1 MLGEGP
7 LGAER
12 RSNESRG
19 SWMGVRGGTRS
30 WGGDGKRGQFCWLS
44 LVVRVCGRGQLKA
57 GPGGLDQL
65 RGRVRGLP
73 GGLAGKLLGSLNTAL
88 GLKAPLIVRDSEL
101 IWQSWW

>member
-1 MLGEGP
+1 M
-7 LGAER
+7 GAER

-19 SWMGVRGGTRS
+19 SWGHQV
-30 WGGDGKRGQFCWLS
+30 GGDGKRGQFCWLS

-88 GLKAPLIVRDSEL
+88 GLKASLIGRDSEL
-101 IWQSWW
+101 I